1 MAVVSD
7 LVMGGFCD
15 AQFLRVQQQFEEN
28 MRSGNEVGA
37 AVAIVRQGKLVV
49 DLWAGYSDKKATIP
63 WKEDS
68 IVNVFSSTKGI
79 AALCVQHALDNRLL
93 DLEKKV
99 TYFWPEFGQKGKR
112 DVSISW
118 LLSHRSGLPALRDPV
133 PDNALFDWDYMTAR
147 FADERPWWEPGV
159 GHGYHMVSGGWMI
172 GEVFKRALGCS
183 INEYL
188 QAEITPKLGVD
199 FYIGVPEDAMHRVA
213 QLKSSSSV
221 PQNGR
226 IFLFDKIVADREGV
240 LAKALMNPQSLMTSS
255 NRDEWKRMELPSAT
269 GHSNARGLA
278 TLYGAAVS
286 GVVNGDVGAG
296 SFLSEQAIQ
305 RCGDVASEGVDNVLD
320 IPTRFGPGFLLQQT
334 DNPETGF
341 GSGQRAFGHPGSG
354 GSLGF
359 ADPEQEIGFGYVMNQ
374 MGPYLMVDP
383 RARSL
388 VEAMYESLEV

>member
-1 MAVVSD
+1 MAVLSNLSV
-7 LVMGGFCD
+7 GGFCD
-15 AQFLRVQQQFEEN
+15 AQFLRVKQQFEEN
-28 MRSGNEVGA
+28 MRSGGELGS
-37 AVAIVRQGKLVV
+37 AVAIVQCGKLVV

-63 WKEDS
+63 WEENS

-79 AALCVQHALDNRLL
+79 AALCVQHALDAGLL
-93 DLEKKV
+93 NLEKKV

-112 DVSISW
+112 DTTFSW
-118 LLSHRSGLPALRDPV
+118 LLSHRSGVPALRDPV
-133 PDNALFDWDYMTAR
+133 PDNALFDWDYMVAR
-147 FADERPWWEPGV
+147 FADERPWWEPGLA
-159 GHGYHMVSGGWMI
+159 HGYHMVSAGWMI

-183 INEYL
+183 IDEYL
-188 QAEITPKLGVD
+188 QTEIISKLDVD
-199 FYIGVPEDAMHRVA
+199 FYIGVPDDAMCRVA
-213 QLKSSSSV
+213 QLKPSSSV
-221 PQNGR
+221 PENGR
-226 IFLFDKIVADREGV
+226 VFLFDKIVADREGV

-255 NRDEWKRMELPSAT
+255 NRDEWKQMELPSAT

-278 TLYGAAVS
+278 TLYGAAV
-286 GVVNGDVGAG
+286 GGR

-305 RCGDVASEGVDNVLD
+305 RCGEVVSEGLDRVLD
-320 IPTRFGPGFLLQQT
+320 IPTRFGPGFLLQQA

-359 ADPEQEIGFGYVMNQ
+359 ADPEREIGFGYVMNQ